1 MKSEKNTSWNDLLFK
16 NRNKAYGAYDLRKNE
31 AFNLLK
37 SLFTGLFFIG
47 TLVFILSF
55 TVKKTEITEEPLKK
69 PTIVNIIPIH
79 EKTKPE
85 KPDVVAPPRVVI
97 KKEKVISKDI
107 IPNPTEQPKTEHLV
121 KDNHDLETM
130 VLPEGNASGISDGA
144 VSSDAGNPNGNG
156 DGIKEPK
163 EPKADGTFKARDV
176 KFMAVYPGC
185 EKLRND
191 KTALQDCMSKNLN
204 KELSNQ
210 LNDFSEFAVT
220 NNISE
225 ANAKLLFVVDK
236 NGRIVQVE
244 AIKGGN
250 QNLSAESKKALER
263 ISEKLIRKGKYIEPA
278 KLNDGTEVNIQLSI
292 PIKFKLNSY

>member
-1 MKSEKNTSWNDLLFK
+1 MKSEKNISWNDLLFK

-55 TVKKTEITEEPLKK
+55 TVKKNEVTEEPLKK
-69 PTIVNIIPIH
+69 LTIVNVIPIH
-79 EKTKPE
+79 EKVKPE
-85 KPDVVAPPRVVI
+85 KPDIVAPPKVAI
-97 KKEKVISKDI
+97 KKDDVISKDI
-107 IPNPTEQPKTEHLV
+107 IPNPTDQPETEHPV
-121 KDNHDLETM
+121 KDNRDLGTIIM
-130 VLPEGNASGISDGA
+130 PDSGTAGASDGI
-144 VSSDAGNPNGNG
+144 VSNNAGNPDGSE
-156 DGIKEPK
+156 DGIKKPEK
-163 EPKADGTFKARDV
+163 PKAEITFKARDV
-176 KFMAVYPGC
+176 TFMAIYPGC
-185 EKLRND
+185 EKAGND

-210 LNDFSEFAVT
+210 LNDFSEFAVA
-220 NNISE
+220 NNINE

-236 NGRIVQVE
+236 SGRIVQVE

-250 QNLSAESKKALER
+250 KDLSAESKKALER

-292 PIKFKLNSY
+292 PIKFKIDSY